1 MLENNVSY
9 VPISPH
15 ENTEQDSV
23 VSSVKTTAVVIVSV
37 LILSSSF
44 QVEKVND
51 DVIEEHSH
59 VENTSVD
66 GVTNIEALRHNASKN
81 IGYAVNDAF
90 LTNQGSVEAVQGVYD
105 IMVDA
110 GDRQSNNLS
119 KEGKELIQFA
129 RRVSNF
135 GWISGF
141 LLFALFLLVF
151 KISFIP
157 SLLMSLIGFSLPL
170 MVKISGIFEYVK

>member
-23 VSSVKTTAVVIVSV
+23 VSSVKTTAVIVVSV

-81 IGYAVNDAF
+81 IGYVVNDAF
-90 LTNQGSVEAVQGVYD
+90 LANQGSTEAVQGVYD
-105 IMVDA
+105 IMVNA
-110 GDRQSNNLS
+110 GDRQTNNLS

-129 RRVSNF
+129 RSVSIF
-135 GWISGF
+135 GWFAGTTLLILCFFVFKVGAVSSLLISLSGF
-141 LLFALFLLVF
+141 VLPLLTKLSGVF
-151 KISFIP
+151 KYA
-157 SLLMSLIGFSLPL
+157 
-170 MVKISGIFEYVK
+170 K

>member
-23 VSSVKTTAVVIVSV
+23 VSSVKTTAVIVVSV

-81 IGYAVNDAF
+81 IGYVVNDAF
-90 LTNQGSVEAVQGVYD
+90 LANQGSTEAVQGVYD
-105 IMVDA
+105 IMVNA
-110 GDRQSNNLS
+110 GDRQTNNLS
-119 KEGKELIQFA
+119 KEGKELVRFA
-129 RRVSNF
+129 HRISNF
-135 GWISGF
+135 GWLTGVILLMLCIFIFKIGLVSSLLISLSGF
-141 LLFALFLLVF
+141 ILPLLTKLSGVF
-151 KISFIP
+151 K
-157 SLLMSLIGFSLPL
+157 
-170 MVKISGIFEYVK
+170 YVR

>member
-90 LTNQGSVEAVQGVYD
+90 LTNQGSAEAVQGVYD